1 MKLSHYLLLSVSL
14 LFAVMLAGVG
24 FMAVSGT
31 RSYLQNQLEAHAQET
46 ATFLALAIGSSADP
60 GDTVLLETIVNPVFD
75 RGQFERI
82 DIITVTGGTLVS
94 RKLQAAESDI
104 PEWFQRLFPIHAPG
118 GQSLISAGW
127 RQIGRVVVTTRPALA
142 YAHLWQSTIQTA
154 AWLFALYLLA
164 LLGLRGMLAL
174 VLSALSAI
182 EVAAR
187 DLGERKFRVIDIHP
201 RARELKS
208 VVAAFNTLSQKIR
221 SAIDEEVNRAEQ
233 YRHDA
238 FMDPLTGVYNRRGL
252 EIQVQQI
259 LGSAEGIKPGTLALF
274 EIAGLTEFNAKFGFQ
289 KTDELLRQV
298 ADMLAATGR
307 APDVCV
313 GRLNGATFV
322 VLLTGGGAELAASHV
337 TDLCVELQTLLQG
350 GDLGGVS
357 SIRAGAVQFESLGQN
372 FSRLLSAADL
382 ALARA
387 AAAGRGA
394 CEIVKLAQADAGT
407 RGSADWRKLIEQ
419 ALAARCLSLYGQS
432 VVGLPARAPLH
443 KEINVRLPES
453 EGLPVEARLFVPMA
467 LRHKLGPRL
476 DATVLDMVM
485 DRLAIDPV
493 DEAGIIAVNVC
504 GASLRDAEFLD
515 HLCAR
520 LALAPRLAR
529 RLVFETSEAA
539 FIENIE
545 ATPVFAARVR
555 LAGAQFALDNFLVSG
570 EALKRLESLL
580 PFYIKLSSKFT
591 ADLFTNAEARF
602 LVTSLVRISQSLD
615 IPIIAQGIEEEQ
627 SIDVLS
633 KLGVS
638 GVQGYVIAKPEL
650 WTS

>member
-14 LFAVMLAGVG
+14 LFALMLAGVG

-60 GDTVLLETIVNPVFD
+60 GDSVLLETIVNPVFD

-82 DIITVTGGTLVS
+82 DIIAVTGGTLVS
-94 RKLQAAESDI
+94 RKLQAAESGI

-187 DLGERKFRVIDIHP
+187 DLGERKFGVIDIHP

-289 KTDELLRQV
+289 KADELLRQV

-337 TDLCVELQTLLQG
+337 TDLCVKLQTLLQG
-350 GDLGGVS
+350 GGT
-357 SIRAGAVQFESLGQN
+357 
-372 FSRLLSAADL
+372 SAAC
-382 ALARA
+382 R
-387 AAAGRGA
+387 RS
-394 CEIVKLAQADAGT
+394 AQARFNLKVSDSIFLDYSPPQIL
-407 RGSADWRKLIEQ
+407 RW
-419 ALAARCLSLYGQS
+419 
-432 VVGLPARAPLH
+432 RAP
-443 KEINVRLPES
+443 
-453 EGLPVEARLFVPMA
+453 
-467 LRHKLGPRL
+467 PRSV
-476 DATVLDMVM
+476 A
-485 DRLAIDPV
+485 
-493 DEAGIIAVNVC
+493 
-504 GASLRDAEFLD
+504 
-515 HLCAR
+515 
-520 LALAPRLAR
+520 AP
-529 RLVFETSEAA
+529 
-539 FIENIE
+539 
-545 ATPVFAARVR
+545 
-555 LAGAQFALDNFLVSG
+555 
-570 EALKRLESLL
+570 
-580 PFYIKLSSKFT
+580 
-591 ADLFTNAEARF
+591 
-602 LVTSLVRISQSLD
+602 
-615 IPIIAQGIEEEQ
+615 
-627 SIDVLS
+627 
-633 KLGVS
+633 
-638 GVQGYVIAKPEL
+638 AK
-650 WTS
+650 